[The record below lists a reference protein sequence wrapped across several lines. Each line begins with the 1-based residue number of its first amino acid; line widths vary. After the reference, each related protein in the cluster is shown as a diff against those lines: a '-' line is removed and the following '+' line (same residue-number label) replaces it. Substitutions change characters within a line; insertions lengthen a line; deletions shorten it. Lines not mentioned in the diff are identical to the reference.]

1 MQLTM
6 NSDIGDWSMHLDGI
20 FDKDYFQNLLDFL
33 SHQAQ
38 LSKTIYPPSGSWF
51 KAFEHSSYADTKVV
65 ILGQDPY
72 HGEGQ
77 AEGMSFSVPE
87 GIKIPPSL
95 RNIYKELASDLS
107 ITTPEHGHLASWA
120 KQGVLLLN
128 SVLTVEKSSP
138 ASHANQG
145 WEVFTDYV
153 ISLLSE
159 NKKHLVFLLW
169 GAYAGKKEALIDT
182 DKHLTLRAP
191 HPSPFSAHKGFFGC
205 QHFSQVNNYLTSTNQ
220 QSIDW
225 QL

>member
-1 MQLTM
+1 M

-20 FDKDYFQNLLDFL
+20 SEKDCFQNLLGFL
-33 SHQAQ
+33 KQQTQ
-38 LSKTIYPPSGSWF
+38 LSKTIYPPSGSWY
-51 KAFEHSSYADTKVV
+51 KAFELSSYAKTRVV

-77 AEGMSFSVPE
+77 AEGMSFSVPK
-87 GIKIPPSL
+87 GVKTPPSL
-95 RNIYKELASDLS
+95 RNIYKELASDLNTS
-107 ITTPEHGHLASWA
+107 TPEHGHLVSWA

-128 SVLTVEKSSP
+128 SVLTVEKSIP

-159 NKKHLVFLLW
+159 KKQHLVFLLW
-169 GAYAGKKEALIDT
+169 GTYAGKKAELIDAN
-182 DKHLTLRAP
+182 KHLILRAP

-205 QHFSQVNNYLTSTNQ
+205 QHFSQANNYLTSTNQ
-220 QSIDW
+220 QPINW

>member
-1 MQLTM
+1 M
-6 NSDIGDWSMHLDGI
+6 NSGIGDWSTHLDGI
-20 FDKDYFQNLLDFL
+20 SEKDYFQNLLGFL
-33 SHQAQ
+33 NRQTK
-38 LSKTIYPPSGSWF
+38 LSKTIYPPKESWF
-51 KAFEHSSYADTKVV
+51 KAFEHSSYANTKVV

-95 RNIYKELASDLS
+95 RNIYKELVSDLNIDS
-107 ITTPEHGHLASWA
+107 PEHGHLVSWA

-128 SVLTVEKSSP
+128 SVLTVEKSNP

-159 NKKHLVFLLW
+159 NKQHLVFLLW
-169 GAYAGKKEALIDT
+169 GAYAGKKSELIDE
-182 DKHLTLRAP
+182 DKHLILRAP

-205 QHFSQVNNYLTSTNQ
+205 QHFSQANNYLSSTNQ
-220 QSIDW
+220 QAIDW

>member
-1 MQLTM
+1 M
-6 NSDIGDWSMHLDGI
+6 NSNIGDWSTHLDGI
-20 FDKDYFQNLLDFL
+20 SDKDYFQNLLDFL
-33 SHQAQ
+33 NHQAQ

-51 KAFEHSSYADTKVV
+51 KAFEHSSYENTKVV

-87 GIKIPPSL
+87 GVKTPPSL
-95 RNIYKELASDLS
+95 RNIYKELASDLN
-107 ITTPEHGHLASWA
+107 IDTPEHGHLASWA

-128 SVLTVEKSSP
+128 SVLTVEKSDP

-159 NKKHLVFLLW
+159 NKQHLVFLLW
-169 GAYAGKKEALIDT
+169 GAYAGKKAELIDAG
-182 DKHLTLRAP
+182 KHLILRAP

-205 QHFSQVNNYLTSTNQ
+205 QHFSQANNYLASTNQ
-220 QSIDW
+220 HPINW
-225 QL
+225 QP

>member
-1 MQLTM
+1 M
-6 NSDIGDWSMHLDGI
+6 NSGIGDWSTHLDGI
-20 FDKDYFQNLLDFL
+20 SEKDYFQSLLGFL
-33 SHQAQ
+33 NHQAQ
-38 LSKTIYPPSGSWF
+38 LSKTIYPPKSSWF
-51 KAFEHSSYADTKVV
+51 KAFQYSSYANTKIV

-95 RNIYKELASDLS
+95 RNIYKELASDLN
-107 ITTPEHGHLASWA
+107 INTPEHGHLALWA

-128 SVLTVEKSSP
+128 SVLTVEKSNP

-145 WEVFTDYV
+145 WEVFTDHV
-153 ISLLSE
+153 ISLLSK
-159 NKKHLVFLLW
+159 NKQHLVFLLW
-169 GAYAGKKEALIDT
+169 GAYAGKKIELIDA
-182 DKHLTLRAP
+182 DKHLILRAP

-205 QHFSQVNNYLTSTNQ
+205 QHFSQTNNYLTSTDQ
-220 QSIDW
+220 QPIDW

>member
-1 MQLTM
+1 M

-20 FDKDYFQNLLDFL
+20 SEKNCFQNLLGFL
-33 SHQAQ
+33 NQQTQ
-38 LSKTIYPPSGSWF
+38 LSKTIYPPSDSWY
-51 KAFEHSSYADTKVV
+51 KAFELSSYAKTRVI

-77 AEGMSFSVPE
+77 AEGMSFSVPK
-87 GIKIPPSL
+87 GVKTPPSL
-95 RNIYKELASDLS
+95 RNIYKELASDLNTS
-107 ITTPEHGHLASWA
+107 TPEHGHLVSWA

-128 SVLTVEKSSP
+128 SVLTVEKSKP

-159 NKKHLVFLLW
+159 KKQHLVFLLW
-169 GAYAGKKEALIDT
+169 GVYAGKKAELIDAN
-182 DKHLTLRAP
+182 KHLILRAP

-205 QHFSQVNNYLTSTNQ
+205 QHFSQANNYLTSTNQ
-220 QSIDW
+220 QPINW